1 MIPDDASGLIS
12 RRIFAKGRAGRPRIV
27 VSALVIIGIAVMASG
42 CSAGPAN
49 PDARVVVAGQA
60 RLDEA
65 TDSVVLP
72 LDKYIGPMDSVIL
85 HAQLL
90 VEQKCMT
97 QKGFDYKIPNF
108 QGDDVS
114 QNFRQFGLWDMKD
127 AEQYGYGLA
136 PDPAG
141 ASGGQGPNG
150 PMSAAAQSADSTCS
164 TAGQSQF
171 KDPRSAD
178 DGMSTPVGP
187 PTASALAGAAYGST
201 MKDASGKKLVA
212 AWQKCMTDKGIKVNG
227 KNSGPLMADFDPNV
241 TSLEQQIKIAV
252 QEVECKT
259 ASPSIIQQLLDI
271 DASYQVVSIRKYQAV
286 LNDQLIKINAAESA
300 AKKYFAEN
308 G

>member
-1 MIPDDASGLIS
+1 
-12 RRIFAKGRAGRPRIV
+12 V
-27 VSALVIIGIAVMASG
+27 VSALVIVGIAVMASG
-42 CSAGPAN
+42 CSAGTAN

-72 LDKYIGPMDSVIL
+72 LDKYLGPMDSVIL

-90 VEQKCMT
+90 VEQKCMAK
-97 QKGFDYKIPNF
+97 KGFDFRIPNF
-108 QGDDVS
+108 QGDDVP
-114 QNFRQFGLWDMKD
+114 QNFRQFGLWNIKD
-127 AEQYGYGLA
+127 AEKYGYGLA
-136 PDPAG
+136 PDPGG
-141 ASGGQGPNG
+141 ALGGQVPNG

-178 DGMSTPVGP
+178 DGMSKPVGP
-187 PTASALAGAAYGST
+187 PTASTLASAAYRST
-201 MKDASGKKLVA
+201 LKDATAKKLIA
-212 AWQKCMTDKGIKVNG
+212 AWQKCMTHKGIKVNG
-227 KNSGPLMADFDPNV
+227 KDSGPLMADFDPNV
-241 TSLEQQIKIAV
+241 TPLEQQIKIAV

-259 ASPSIIQQLLDI
+259 APPSIVQQLLDI

-286 LNDQLIKINAAESA
+286 LNDQLTKINAAENA
-300 AKKYFAEN
+300 AKKYVAEN

>member
-1 MIPDDASGLIS
+1 M
-12 RRIFAKGRAGRPRIV
+12 V
-27 VSALVIIGIAVMASG
+27 VSALVIVGIAAMASG

-97 QKGFDYKIPNF
+97 QKGFDYKIPSF

-114 QNFRQFGLWDMKD
+114 QNFRQFGLWNLKD
-127 AEQYGYGLA
+127 AEQYGYGLP

-141 ASGGQGPNG
+141 ASGGKGPNG
-150 PMSAAAQSADSTCS
+150 TMSAAEQSADSTCS

-171 KDPRSAD
+171 KDPRGAD
-178 DGMSTPVGP
+178 DGMSKPVGP
-187 PTASALAGAAYGST
+187 PTASALAGAAYQST
-201 MKDASGKKLVA
+201 MTDATAKKLMA
-212 AWQKCMTDKGIKVNG
+212 AWQNCMKDKGIRANTRD
-227 KNSGPLMADFDPNV
+227 SGPLMAYVDANV
-241 TSLEQQIKIAV
+241 TPLEQQIKIAV

-286 LNDQLIKINAAESA
+286 LNAQLAKFNAAESA
-300 AKKYFAEN
+300 AKKYIAQN